1 LLLSPTDVAERLHR
15 VGAAYHPAQI
25 GITQER
31 MRRTY
36 LQAQTIRARYT
47 MFDALYE
54 LGLLGSVVDSL
65 FAPGGYWSDWPQD

>member
-1 LLLSPTDVAERLHR
+1 
-15 VGAAYHPAQI
+15 
-25 GITQER
+25 

-54 LGLLGSVVDSL
+54 LGLLDAVIDSL
-65 FAPGGYWSDWPQD
+65 FAPGGYWSDWPKA